1 MPRSTPWCATTSRRA
16 GSAEPQLP
24 TARGTSSA
32 ARPSFLPSLSKSSMF
47 SSKDFQT
54 FLWPFCGISRGYKG
68 SKPKVSI
75 SKFFRL
81 PAARTTRWAR
91 GRVVIVQRHGKDGS
105 TGFGFPVEKST
116 LFIERH
122 GVSWRGTETPAQMV
136 NEVVNV
142 ILDLFALS
150 MPTPTRSLA
159 ASRRRVRRRSE
170 RRRRFQFCIERFQ
183 SIGRLFLQ
191 LPQNRNLVV
200 LAARQP
206 EPRTAGRAPA
216 HQMLW
221 VRGYR
226 GHTISGRGFNLIK
239 RLRRHF
245 RATPLCRPALS
256 GRDPTTETRRSK
268 DCRAARGLG
277 FFPIWEFSSLCL
289 CRADDFQ
296 SRRNAIPTSVRPPT
310 RRRLAARARAR
321 AVARDGSPRSER
333 CHRGSCVGSATR
345 ELKWVDPKTLA

>member
-1 MPRSTPWCATTSRRA
+1 
-16 GSAEPQLP
+16 
-24 TARGTSSA
+24 
-32 ARPSFLPSLSKSSMF
+32 
-47 SSKDFQT
+47 
-54 FLWPFCGISRGYKG
+54 
-68 SKPKVSI
+68 
-75 SKFFRL
+75 
-81 PAARTTRWAR
+81 
-91 GRVVIVQRHGKDGS
+91 
-105 TGFGFPVEKST
+105 
-116 LFIERH
+116 
-122 GVSWRGTETPAQMV
+122 
-136 NEVVNV
+136 
-142 ILDLFALS
+142 

-200 LAARQP
+200 LGARQP

-245 RATPLCRPALS
+245 RATPLAVQPS
-256 GRDPTTETRRSK
+256 
-268 DCRAARGLG
+268 RAAIPQPKRAVQKIVERLAGWDS
-277 FFPIWEFSSLCL
+277 FPIWEFSSLCL

-333 CHRGSCVGSATR
+333 CHRGSCIGSATR